1 LQLRAALEQPC
12 TMPVIWLQ
20 HAEGTLMRTAR
31 VAVSRKGTI
40 MRGARITGMFGHIDA
55 LEHAWCL
62 RLNRACSRNPV
73 RQLFACV
80 SRLGDGVFWYALLLM
95 LPLIYGSRGVF
106 PAARMALV
114 GVLGLAIYKYLKS
127 RLVRERPY
135 VALIGIVAGTRAL
148 DRYSFPS
155 GHTLHATSFSILAI
169 DAFPQLG
176 WLCAPFAVLVAISRV
191 ILGLHYPTDV
201 AAGAVIGTG
210 LAVGAMVVAPAL

>member
-1 LQLRAALEQPC
+1 MQAPGRFTAA
-12 TMPVIWLQ
+12 T
-20 HAEGTLMRTAR
+20 TA
-31 VAVSRKGTI
+31 
-40 MRGARITGMFGHIDA
+40 
-55 LEHAWCL
+55 
-62 RLNRACSRNPV
+62 
-73 RQLFACV
+73 QFATK
-80 SRLGDGVFWYALLLM
+80 LLT
-95 LPLIYGSRGVF
+95 
-106 PAARMALV
+106 AAHDV
-114 GVLGLAIYKYLKS
+114 
-127 RLVRERPY
+127 
-135 VALIGIVAGTRAL
+135 GIVAGTRAL